1 MPKQGKEKVAFK
13 KLLVYLNENNS
24 HNKRYIKSVMWEYMA
39 GLKEIEKI
47 KNRNTRITLRMLF
60 RNYYLE
66 KLEIHCKHKLSEFH
80 YMNLENTIKTFFREY
95 ERPDQFNV
103 VKHTGA

>member
-1 MPKQGKEKVAFK
+1 MPKQGKEKIAFK
-13 KLLVYLNENNS
+13 KLLVYLNENDS
-24 HNKRYIKSVMWEYMA
+24 HSKRYIRSFICEYTS

-60 RNYYLE
+60 KNYYLE
-66 KLEIHCKHKLSEFH
+66 KLEIHCKNKLSKFH

-95 ERPDQFNV
+95 ERSDNKV
-103 VKHTGA
+103 